1 MTPLRI
7 RFRGRLNVGEPTLI
21 IAGDLSLLP
30 VHSRAG
36 SMDHRPDETIRRRAR
51 SMTVATRKRADDA
64 HEPQA
69 APSAGSETPTSEA
82 GWKAPSRRGRT
93 TITAFVDVPT
103 HQQFR
108 ILSVEQRRS
117 GQQLL
122 IEAVNDLFRK
132 YGKEPIAQ

>member
-7 RFRGRLNVGEPTLI
+7 RFRGRLDVGEPTLI

-36 SMDHRPDETIRRRAR
+36 SMDNRPDEPIRRRAR

-64 HEPQA
+64 NEPRA
-69 APSAGSETPTSEA
+69 APEAGPETPTAEA

-93 TITAFVDVPT
+93 TITAFVDVQT

-108 ILSVEQRRS
+108 ILSIEQRRS